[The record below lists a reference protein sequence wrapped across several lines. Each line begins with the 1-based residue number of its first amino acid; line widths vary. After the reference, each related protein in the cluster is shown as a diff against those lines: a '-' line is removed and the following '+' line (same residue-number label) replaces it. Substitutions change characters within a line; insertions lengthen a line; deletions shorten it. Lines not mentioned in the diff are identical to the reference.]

1 MKNIDEVIAAGI
13 EAGLVERNDNPDDI
27 APFVLMA
34 LEAAGYNV
42 VALAAHGE
50 KRILH

>member
-1 MKNIDEVIAAGI
+1 MKNIDEAIAAGI
-13 EAGLVERNDNPDDI
+13 QAGLMERNDNPDDI

-34 LEAAGYNV
+34 LEAAGYDV

-50 KRILH
+50 RRVLH